1 MSTSVRFMNGCFL
14 RPEHVDICGCSGLI
28 HMPEAARTDFYQLM
42 RVDNV
47 NPCTLCKYWLA
58 DDKNF
63 VNIKLSTFFVLLKN
77 IYFTF
82 WSGI

>member
-1 MSTSVRFMNGCFL
+1 MRQIVYNFIDLCMWIMKSAALVENR
-14 RPEHVDICGCSGLI
+14 GLQKK
-28 HMPEAARTDFYQLM
+28 HT
-42 RVDNV
+42 N
-47 NPCTLCKYWLA
+47 
-58 DDKNF
+58 